1 MLLIIPQSNIS
12 SKNYLNKPA
21 ANKHTAR
28 LWAFRVFLAIILIC
42 ALQNCNTKS
51 NQPMAD
57 RDSIPL
63 VSIPDSLP
71 APYETKSVKNYSK
84 VIGWPDN
91 KMPTAPPGFKVTKFA
106 EGLQNPRWLYVTS
119 NGDILVAEANTETKG
134 IKKVTEKIS
143 GKAESQNSG
152 ESANRITLLRD
163 KDNNG
168 VPELKQ
174 VLLFGLN
181 QPFGMLVLGNSLY
194 VANTDGII
202 QYPYQPGQTQ
212 IKSEGKKIMA
222 LPAGGHNNH
231 WTRNIIANAD
241 LTKIFVSVGSGSNVG
256 EHGMENEVR
265 RANILEINPDGS
277 GERVYANGLR
287 NPVGMGLAPGTN
299 ELWTVV
305 NERDELGDNL
315 VPDYLTR
322 VKEGGFYGWPY
333 AYYGPNEDPR
343 LKGQEPDLV
352 KQTLI
357 PDMSMGAHTASLGL
371 AFYNQKAFPS
381 KYQGGAFVGQHGSW
395 NRSQLSGY
403 KVVFIP
409 FRNGKPSGDPEDF
422 LTGFIADESKS
433 EVYGRPVGIAVLP
446 DGALLVAD
454 DASNIIW
461 KIQADSL
468 LR

>member
-1 MLLIIPQSNIS
+1 MLPKINTIRLRVLRMILLCGLCMFILQSCNPPADQSNAS
-12 SKNYLNKPA
+12 QDSK
-21 ANKHTAR
+21 
-28 LWAFRVFLAIILIC
+28 
-42 ALQNCNTKS
+42 
-51 NQPMAD
+51 
-57 RDSIPL
+57 PL

-71 APYETKSVKNYSK
+71 PPYETKSVKNFSK
-84 VIGWPDN
+84 VIGWPEN
-91 KMPTAPPGFKVTKFA
+91 KTPVAPDGFKVTKFA
-106 EGLQNPRWLYVTS
+106 DGLQNPRWIYVTP

-134 IKKVTEKIS
+134 IKKVTDKIS
-143 GKAESQNSG
+143 GKAESQNTG

-163 KDNNG
+163 KDNDG
-168 VPELKQ
+168 TPELKQ

-194 VANTDGII
+194 VANTDGIV

-212 IKSEGKKIMA
+212 IKSEGKKILD

-231 WTRNIIANAD
+231 WTRNIIANANQ
-241 LTKIFVSVGSGSNVG
+241 TKIFISVGSGSNVA

-277 GERVYANGLR
+277 GERVVAAGLR

-315 VPDYLTR
+315 VPDYLTK
-322 VKEGGFYGWPY
+322 VKDGGFYGWPY

-343 LKGQEPDLV
+343 LKGQQPELV
-352 KQTLI
+352 KETLI

-371 AFYNQKAFPS
+371 VFYKQKAFPA
-381 KYQGGAFVGQHGSW
+381 KYHGGAFVSQHGSW

-403 KVVFIP
+403 KVIFVP
-409 FRNGKPSGDPEDF
+409 FQNGAPSGDPEDF
-422 LTGFIADESKS
+422 LTGFIADTSKS

-446 DGALLVAD
+446 NGALLVAD
-454 DASNIIW
+454 DASNVIW
-461 KIQADSL
+461 KIEQESL
-468 LR
+468 PTMTL